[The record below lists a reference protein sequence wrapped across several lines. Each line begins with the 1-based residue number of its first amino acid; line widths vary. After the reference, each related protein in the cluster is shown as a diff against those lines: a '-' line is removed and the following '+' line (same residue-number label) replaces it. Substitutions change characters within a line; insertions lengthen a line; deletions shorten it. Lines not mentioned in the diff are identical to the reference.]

1 MGVKKARTKF
11 CHRIISGLMSSI
23 MMVSMVTGTG
33 LGLGTLT
40 ASAEEDTQQGILNP
54 PKTPYSI
61 TSAENRFLGS
71 EIKTNNLQCNE
82 NHVHT
87 SLCYNS
93 NILGKL
99 TCDIMGNVVHEHNKW
114 CYDKNNNLVCTLDEV
129 ETHKHIKDCYETRD
143 EIICGKE
150 DGVIHHHTDKCYISK
165 ELYVEYLKE
174 AALHKHVDECYRN
187 GEATKCVFDEE
198 FRQNHKAEFGVAS
211 ADRVLFC
218 GFEEGD
224 IEHTHDDS
232 CHKKEEVLICNKQDT
247 TDYKFHNHSEDCW
260 KNKYVL
266 EPTKPSVRQVPAL
279 KNRLKKYV
287 SNNSGEWGNQAIV
300 KPGAGYDYK
309 LEITPDPSAKSITI
323 IDSLV
328 KPSGA
333 HEISDEGLVISRLS
347 SSYKIGYGKEGS
359 IYFDLT
365 NKSKFAMH
373 DVKLDVSP
381 RGKYKLSIGYRDPST
396 GGLVLKDYPVG
407 DAEEPINIME
417 MPSNS
422 SIAFTL
428 KLVNTAVRGENL
440 KLKVNAICDE
450 LKVKTEAETLVN
462 LDKAPGKTVTFHLS
476 IGNRVLNVP
485 NDGTKVSIED
495 MWLNEASRSDNATKG
510 ALKGFSFVPDSV
522 TPDITSKDYEL
533 DYNTAFEHEDFYPV
547 WVPAQ
552 VVTFHLSED
561 VTRTLVVPK
570 DESVGIVD
578 IWNLEATKVAVP
590 NRGIFHGFSFK
601 PDGSTLDIDS
611 RNYKFNYDTAVAHQ
625 NLYPVWE
632 KASVVTFHMS
642 DYNRTLAI
650 PYAKGSESIEDMWYI
665 ESAKVSYP
673 LRGYF
678 KGFSFNADKSTLDL
692 DSYNDTMTY
701 QDGLDHPDLYPVW
714 CEAKQVTFHLTGST
728 RKLTVPADVPA
739 SIEEMWGLEQ
749 NKIEQHKG
757 CTFIGFAYE
766 AGATEAV
773 LTSSETLIDY
783 NSAKTHTDYFPVWTE
798 GQLVTFHLTSGDRQ
812 IRVMYEANN
821 TAGDMWN
828 LEASN
833 ISLPT
838 RDTFLGFTYTK
849 GSSIVNIKS
858 GDQIISYDTAFAHQ
872 EYWPVWGSSA
882 VVTFHTS
889 AGDKQLTVPYNGSAS
904 TSDMWDVEAAKV
916 SLPTRDVFQGFT
928 WTKGT
933 TGLNINTRAGS
944 LSYKDAVAH
953 PDLYPVWKAAA
964 VVTVHITGGSE
975 SLIVRNGSSTSINGM
990 WTKENGKTS
999 SHVNSTFR
1007 GFHTTAISGTN
1018 TSTVPSVTNSNE
1030 TITYAQAVANP
1041 NLYPVWTDHAVVTLH
1056 LSGSAPKLLV
1066 PYGQSKS
1073 VSSLWTAA
1081 AAETSTHQDCLF
1093 RGLHY
1098 SEVSIND
1105 TTSTPNIASNSATIS
1120 FATAKAN
1127 PNLYPFWTKG
1137 AITTFHL
1144 TGGNRTMLV
1153 PFGGQVSV
1161 SSMWSTE
1168 AGKSSS
1174 HANCV
1179 FRGFHYT
1186 QLSTSAVTEPNIGTN
1201 STQIT
1206 YAMAKAHPD
1215 IYPVWTAGAIVTFH
1229 LTEGNKTALVPYNG
1243 SYNVSSMWNN
1253 EAGKSS
1259 SHANCVFRGFHT
1271 SQLSTTATT
1280 TPTIGASSGTIS
1292 YATARTNANWY
1303 PVWTSGITVTFH
1315 LTGGNQTLL
1324 VPYNGQASIA
1334 NLWST
1339 EAGKT
1344 AQHPNKSF
1352 TGFATV
1358 SNSTTP
1364 TLTSS
1369 GTALTY
1375 SQASVSKDYYPVWI
1389 DGILIYYDDGTKQAI
1404 ASGKQFSFASKE
1416 FYGHSGSGVSKGTV
1430 ISRPLSGETLARIN
1444 PNSIVNNT
1452 KADTVIKVEAWCII
1466 PEYAFG
1472 DCTSLTSVLLHNGV
1486 TRIESNAFTNTSMS
1500 SIVIPGSCLTVCE
1513 DAFLY
1518 CLNLTNIY
1526 IQEGCIKLE
1535 PFAFATCSQKC
1546 TNIYL
1551 PKSMM
1556 TIQRYAFIT
1565 DSSYGIFTG
1574 GVNNYHINPD
1584 ATRLFYAGS
1593 RSEFVNIN
1601 GINDSNIINDGKYSD
1616 IIRGDGNGFV
1626 LITRIESCTYTP
1638 FDPTKASIF
1647 SNLTLKAFALEHSC
1661 SNGATGYVPIIVF
1674 NTPIPSNVSSNSVEA
1689 PVMELLP
1696 VQEFEMPLAD
1706 IDNTSS
1712 SNSGWHGKLVSVDTS
1727 ELSKLGLIP
1736 TLYVS
1741 SQDDFEMP
1749 TVANSVPEGFI
1760 AYTNQDL
1767 SDVKTILI
1775 AVNPADSA
1783 QTCLNIEDDFAVY
1796 LHMKAPDSYTDSPIC
1811 YSDFSLIED
1820 SKQENSNLV
1829 SVLLDTGGYYEMTLP
1844 KTGGIGT
1851 FVFYVVGVFVLLFM
1865 LVALKHYFRRTRD

>member
-33 LGLGTLT
+33 LSLGTLV
-40 ASAEEDTQQGILNP
+40 ASAEDDAQQGILNA

-61 TSAENRFLGS
+61 TSAENKFLGS

-99 TCDIMGNVVHEHNKW
+99 TCDVTGNVVHEHNKW

-129 ETHKHIKDCYETRD
+129 ETHKHTKDCYETRD

-187 GEATKCVFDEE
+187 GEATKCIFDEE

-211 ADRVLFC
+211 GDRVLFC

-232 CHKKEEVLICNKQDT
+232 CHRKEEVLICNKQDT

-266 EPTKPSVRQVPAL
+266 EPTKPSTRQVPAL

-309 LEITPDPSAKSITI
+309 LEITPDPNAKSITI

-328 KPSGA
+328 NPSGT

-347 SSYKIGYGKEGS
+347 SSYKIGYEKEGS

-396 GGLVLKDYPVG
+396 GGLVLKDYPIG
-407 DAEEPINIME
+407 DAGEPINIME

-440 KLKVNAICDE
+440 KLKVNALCNE

-665 ESAKVSYP
+665 ESAKVAYP

-678 KGFSFNADKSTLDL
+678 KGFSFNPDKSTVDL

-701 QDGLDHPDLYPVW
+701 QQGLDHPDLYPVW

-833 ISLPT
+833 ISIPT

-849 GSSIVNIKS
+849 GSSVINIKS
-858 GDQIISYDTAFAHQ
+858 GEQIISYDTAFAHQ

-882 VVTFHTS
+882 IVTFHTS
-889 AGDKQLTVPYNGSAS
+889 AGDKKLTVPYNGTAS
-904 TSDMWDVEAAKV
+904 TSDMWDIEAAKV
-916 SLPTRDVFQGFT
+916 SLPARDVFQGFT

-933 TGLNINTRAGS
+933 TGLNINTRAGRI
-944 LSYKDAVAH
+944 SYKDAVAH

-964 VVTVHITGGSE
+964 VVTVHITGGSQ
-975 SLIVRNGSSTSINGM
+975 SLIVRNGSSSSISGM
-990 WTKENGKTS
+990 WNTEVGKGS
-999 SHVNSTFR
+999 SHANSTFR
-1007 GFHTTAISGTN
+1007 GFHYSNITGSD
-1018 TSTVPSVTNSNE
+1018 TSTVPAVTNNSEN
-1030 TITYAQAVANP
+1030 ITYATAVAHP
-1041 NLYPVWTDHAVVTLH
+1041 DLYPVWTDHAVITLH
-1056 LSGSAPKLLV
+1056 LSGSTPKLLI

-1073 VSSLWTAA
+1073 VSTLWSAA

-1098 SEVSIND
+1098 TAVSIND
-1105 TTSTPNIASNSATIS
+1105 TTTTPNITSSSATVS

-1127 PNLYPFWTKG
+1127 PNMYPFWTKG

-1179 FRGFHYT
+1179 FRGFNYS

-1206 YAMAKAHPD
+1206 YAIAKAHPD
-1215 IYPVWTAGAIVTFH
+1215 IYPVWTAGAIITFH

-1253 EAGKSS
+1253 EAGKGG

-1292 YATARTNANWY
+1292 YTTAKTNANWY

-1334 NLWST
+1334 NLWNT

-1344 AQHPNKSF
+1344 AQYPNKSF

-1375 SQASVSKDYYPVWI
+1375 SQASVSKDYYPVWL
-1389 DGILIYYDDGTKQAI
+1389 DGFIVYFDDATKETIPAGTNFSYCFDELSPSMQFGLITSLRYPGGYTFDN
-1404 ASGKQFSFASKE
+1404 SK
-1416 FYGHSGSGVSKGTV
+1416 
-1430 ISRPLSGETLARIN
+1430 ISRKRLQSIIRVDAYAPVPKFAFRAANNLVNIN
-1444 PNSIVNNT
+1444 LYDGVT
-1452 KADTVIKVEAWCII
+1452 II
-1466 PEYAFG
+1466 GEYAFA
-1472 DCTSLTSVLLHNGV
+1472 D
-1486 TRIESNAFTNTSMS
+1486 S
-1500 SIVIPGSCLTVCE
+1500 SISKIIIPSTCLKVS
-1513 DAFLY
+1513 DYAFLY
-1518 CLNLTNIY
+1518 CTNLHNVY
-1526 IQEGCIKLE
+1526 IREGCTIIGSM
-1535 PFAFATCSQKC
+1535 AFSRAMK
-1546 TNIYL
+1546 NPAGELKVYL
-1551 PKSMM
+1551 PKSVYK
-1556 TIQRYAFIT
+1556 I
-1565 DSSYGIFTG
+1565 DSSPFWTGYFDKGAYGSF
-1574 GVNNYHINPD
+1574 NNYE
-1584 ATRLFYAGS
+1584 FYYNGS
-1593 RSEFVNIN
+1593 YDDFFNIQFIDSESSSSWIERKYPLNSFAIVSEYNYYDGGDKKGYFYSAIHRTAYTKSTSGASMYNFYVNSPVP
-1601 GINDSNIINDGKYSD
+1601 SNI
-1616 IIRGDGNGFV
+1616 
-1626 LITRIESCTYTP
+1626 
-1638 FDPTKASIF
+1638 
-1647 SNLTLKAFALEHSC
+1647 
-1661 SNGATGYVPIIVF
+1661 
-1674 NTPIPSNVSSNSVEA
+1674 SSNDLES

-1696 VQEFEMPLAD
+1696 AQEFDLPLTD
-1706 IDNTSS
+1706 LTPTEQI
-1712 SNSGWHGKLVSVDTS
+1712 NSGWKGTLISVDTS
-1727 ELSKLGLIP
+1727 ELSNLGLIP

-1741 SQDDFEMP
+1741 SQDDFKMP
-1749 TVANSVPEGFI
+1749 TVANSIPEGFI

-1767 SDVKTILI
+1767 SDIKTLLI
-1775 AVNPADSA
+1775 TVNPADSE
-1783 QTCLNIEDDFAVY
+1783 QTYLNIEDDFAVY
-1796 LHMKAPDSYTDSPIC
+1796 LHMKAPDSYTNSPIC

-1820 SKQENSNLV
+1820 SKQESSNLV

>member
-33 LGLGTLT
+33 LSLGTLV
-40 ASAEEDTQQGILNP
+40 ASAEDDAQQGILNA

-61 TSAENRFLGS
+61 TSAENKFLGS

-99 TCDIMGNVVHEHNKW
+99 TCDVTGNVVHEHNKW

-129 ETHKHIKDCYETRD
+129 ETHKHTKDCYETRD

-187 GEATKCVFDEE
+187 GEATKCIFDEE

-211 ADRVLFC
+211 EDRVLFC
-218 GFEEGD
+218 GFGEGD

-309 LEITPDPSAKSITI
+309 LEITPDPNAKSITI

-328 KPSGA
+328 KPSGT
-333 HEISDEGLVISRLS
+333 HEVSDEGLVISRLS
-347 SSYKIGYGKEGS
+347 SSYKIGYEKEGS

-407 DAEEPINIME
+407 DTGEPINIME

-428 KLVNTAVRGENL
+428 KLVNTSVRGENL
-440 KLKVNAICDE
+440 KLKINAICDE

-522 TPDITSKDYEL
+522 IPDITSKDYEL

-578 IWNLEATKVAVP
+578 IWNLEATKVEVP

-601 PDGSTLDIDS
+601 SDGSTLDVDS
-611 RNYKFNYDTAVAHQ
+611 RNYKFDYDTAVAHQ

-678 KGFSFNADKSTLDL
+678 KGFSFNSDKSTLDL
-692 DSYNDTMTY
+692 DSYNDVMTY
-701 QDGLDHPDLYPVW
+701 QQGLDHPDLYPVW

-728 RKLTVPADVPA
+728 RKLTVPADTPA

-773 LTSSETLIDY
+773 LTSSEALIDY
-783 NSAKTHTDYFPVWTE
+783 NSAKVHTDYFPVWTE
-798 GQLVTFHLTSGDRQ
+798 GQIVTFHLTSGDKQ

-849 GSSIVNIKS
+849 GSSVVNIKS

-889 AGDKQLTVPYNGSAS
+889 AGDKKLTVPYNGSAS

-916 SLPTRDVFQGFT
+916 SLPARDVFQGFT

-933 TGLNINTRAGS
+933 TGLNINTRAGRI
-944 LSYKDAVAH
+944 SYKDAVAH

-964 VVTVHITGGSE
+964 VITVHITGGSQ
-975 SLIVRNGSSTSINGM
+975 SLIVRNGSSSSISGM
-990 WTKENGKTS
+990 WNTEAGKGS
-999 SHVNSTFR
+999 SHANSTFR
-1007 GFHTTAISGTN
+1007 GFHYSNIAGSDSN
-1018 TSTVPSVTNSNE
+1018 TVPVVTNNNE
-1030 TITYAQAVANP
+1030 NITYATAVAHP
-1041 NLYPVWTDHAVVTLH
+1041 DLYPVWTDHAVITLH
-1056 LSGSAPKLLV
+1056 LSGSTPKLLV

-1073 VSSLWTAA
+1073 VSTLWSAA
-1081 AAETSTHQDCLF
+1081 AAETSTHQECLF

-1098 SEVSIND
+1098 SAVSIND
-1105 TTSTPNIASNSATIS
+1105 TTTIPNITSSSATVS

-1127 PNLYPFWTKG
+1127 PNMYPFWTKG

-1179 FRGFHYT
+1179 FRGFHYS

-1206 YAMAKAHPD
+1206 YAIAKAHPD
-1215 IYPVWTAGAIVTFH
+1215 IYPVWTAGAIITFH

-1253 EAGKSS
+1253 EAGKSG

-1280 TPTIGASSGTIS
+1280 TPTIGTSSGIIS
-1292 YATARTNANWY
+1292 YATAKTNANWY

-1344 AQHPNKSF
+1344 SQHPNKSF

-1369 GTALTY
+1369 GTMLTY
-1375 SQASVSKDYYPVWI
+1375 SQASVSKDYYPVWV
-1389 DGILIYYDDGTKQAI
+1389 DGILIYYDDGTKQAV
-1404 ASGKQFSFASKE
+1404 ASGKQFSFLAVEDYGTDATQFNPSNITDTSK
-1416 FYGHSGSGVSKGTV
+1416 
-1430 ISRPLSGETLARIN
+1430 RLN
-1444 PNSIVNNT
+1444 
-1452 KADTVIKVEAWCII
+1452 VIKVDAWCNIPQHAFHKCTSLSKVNLNKGVTVIETFAFANTGLSSIII
-1466 PEYAFG
+1466 PESCIVVRNMAFSSCPNVKNIYIREGCVKLEFDCFAVLSDNNLNVYLPQSIESVGSTAFVVGRSSLSTDIHVNLYYAGVKDKFETIAVYNYNAGSGKEGVSMAFSYTAGSFAIGYQG
-1472 DCTSLTSVLLHNGV
+1472 DCTYIPYNPGKA
-1486 TRIESNAFTNTSMS
+1486 RIFN
-1500 SIVIPGSCLTVCE
+1500 
-1513 DAFLY
+1513 
-1518 CLNLTNIY
+1518 
-1526 IQEGCIKLE
+1526 
-1535 PFAFATCSQKC
+1535 
-1546 TNIYL
+1546 
-1551 PKSMM
+1551 
-1556 TIQRYAFIT
+1556 
-1565 DSSYGIFTG
+1565 
-1574 GVNNYHINPD
+1574 
-1584 ATRLFYAGS
+1584 
-1593 RSEFVNIN
+1593 
-1601 GINDSNIINDGKYSD
+1601 SNILLEAKALQLACAPNRY
-1616 IIRGDGNGFV
+1616 
-1626 LITRIESCTYTP
+1626 CTVSY
-1638 FDPTKASIF
+1638 
-1647 SNLTLKAFALEHSC
+1647 
-1661 SNGATGYVPIIVF
+1661 
-1674 NTPIPSNVSSNSVEA
+1674 NTPIPPNISSNSVEA
-1689 PVMELLP
+1689 PIMELLP
-1696 VQEFEMPLAD
+1696 MQEFEMPLAD
-1706 IDNTSS
+1706 VDNTTSI
-1712 SNSGWHGKLVSVDTS
+1712 NSGWHGKLVSVDTS
-1727 ELSKLGLIP
+1727 ELSELGLIP

-1749 TVANSVPEGFI
+1749 SVANSVPEGFV

-1767 SDVKTILI
+1767 SDIKTILI
-1775 AVNPADSA
+1775 IANPADSA
-1783 QTCLNIEDDFAVY
+1783 QTYLNIEDDFAVY

-1820 SKQENSNLV
+1820 SKQESSNLV

-1851 FVFYVVGVFVLLFM
+1851 FVFYVVGVFVLLSA
-1865 LVALKHYFRRTRD
+1865 LVALKHYLRRNKE